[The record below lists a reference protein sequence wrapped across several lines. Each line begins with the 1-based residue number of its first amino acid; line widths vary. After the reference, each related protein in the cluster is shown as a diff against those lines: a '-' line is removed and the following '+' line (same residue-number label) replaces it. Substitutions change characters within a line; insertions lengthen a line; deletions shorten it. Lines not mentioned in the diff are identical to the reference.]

1 MNIVSKKPYFF
12 NFYRILTN
20 RDAKPKKLFKFLSK
34 ILL

>member
-20 RDAKPKKLFKFLSK
+20 RDAKPQ
-34 ILL
+34 LLRGCL